1 MANFF
6 NLPLFTDDEDVHV
19 VIETPRGN
27 HVKFAYDPKIKAFV
41 VRKSLLTGL
50 TYPHDWGFM
59 PSTKADDG
67 DPLDAMVIHD
77 GTTFPGVVVICRVI
91 GILQIE
97 QRSKNKSERND
108 RLFAGRCARTPK
120 SL

>member
-1 MANFF
+1 
-6 NLPLFTDDEDVHV
+6 
-19 VIETPRGN
+19 
-27 HVKFAYDPKIKAFV
+27 
-41 VRKSLLTGL
+41 
-50 TYPHDWGFM
+50 
-59 PSTKADDG
+59 
-67 DPLDAMVIHD
+67 MVIHD